1 MATFYEIYQNYLQN
15 PYGGVNALPG
25 VNAISGTMGATPI
38 SSMSGGDG
46 IGEVSSVSPVGS
58 VSNVSN
64 VGGFGNVDTSA
75 KGIAG
80 LAASGLIGGP
90 FGLAANVVGQMIGMP
105 SVSDVVGRA
114 MAGLGIG
121 GGDSTSTGTANATD
135 TGDMGSEAANNA
147 ATDAANASAGV
158 GDGGGPGGGDSGD
171 TGGPFRDGG
180 RVGLYDGGSAFDN
193 YRALNLGGRIGYAE
207 GGTGPS
213 PDAAETYSEY
223 KARMLEA
230 LRKSHGGQK
239 TAYTDV
245 QPDGSSSGISRDL
258 PIEDYFN
265 YMLADAYALGF
276 NPNTGLKFGV
286 DDRGV
291 LTDQYKFKQEMA
303 DFKKNSQT
311 TPTEDFSDYL
321 NTTTINTN
329 VQTTPTEDFSDYI
342 NFTTSRGGQYAI
354 DPSSILDR
362 DLESLNTQTT
372 PTEDFSDY
380 LNTTTINTIAQT
392 APTVAEQMISPEDA
406 LTPEI
411 PSNNV
416 LDQWKAHAEATQAMK
431 GETGL
436 DAIPEYGFQTGYD
449 FQSKF
454 PNLDPRIGAGLASGY
469 QVLTEGLGMFNPNN
483 PNFLNPAAAYKTALS
498 DATKNIEGIMAFD
511 QNLMTPEQQENR
523 NKYLK
528 SVGQNI
534 PQTLFPQGDFL
545 NIRERPLESAFE
557 RFTGAAGPLAEN
569 INTAISSLNPFQK
582 QQYMNYAVQNPDQAI
597 AAAQRNKDFLAAT
610 QKNTNPATSAPASMA
625 DGGRVFYLQGGLAS
639 LLG

>member
-1 MATFYEIYQNYLQN
+1 MATFYDIYQNYLQN
-15 PYGGVNALPG
+15 PYSGVKNPALGIANLAATQVFGKSPMDMAMEAMG
-25 VNAISGTMGATPI
+25 ISGFGRTDSDFATAGVF
-38 SSMSGGDG
+38 GGDD
-46 IGEVSSVSPVGS
+46 SS
-58 VSNVSN
+58 
-64 VGGFGNVDTSA
+64 
-75 KGIAG
+75 
-80 LAASGLIGGP
+80 
-90 FGLAANVVGQMIGMP
+90 
-105 SVSDVVGRA
+105 
-114 MAGLGIG
+114 
-121 GGDSTSTGTANATD
+121 STGTANATD
-135 TGDMGSEAANNA
+135 TGDMGSEAAN
-147 ATDAANASAGV
+147 DAASASAAAGGSGGGGGADSA
-158 GDGGGPGGGDSGD
+158 GDGG
-171 TGGPFRDGG
+171 DG
-180 RVGLYDGGSAFDN
+180 YAT
-193 YRALNLGGRIGYAE
+193 GGRIGYAE

-329 VQTTPTEDFSDYI
+329 VQTTPTEDFSD
-342 NFTTSRGGQYAI
+342 
-354 DPSSILDR
+354 PSKYTVGPDG
-362 DLESLNTQTT
+362 NTYEKGSGKLVSTNVQTT

-610 QKNTNPATSAPASMA
+610 QKNTNPATPAPASMA